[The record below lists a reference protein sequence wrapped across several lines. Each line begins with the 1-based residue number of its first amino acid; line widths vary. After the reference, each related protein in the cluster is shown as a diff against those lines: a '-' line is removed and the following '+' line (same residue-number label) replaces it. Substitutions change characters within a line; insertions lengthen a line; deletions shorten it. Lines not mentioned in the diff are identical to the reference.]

1 MLLWYSFAMSL
12 KVAIIGTG
20 KVARSNYL
28 PYLATQ
34 PGIVLSY
41 YSRTFEKAEAC
52 ARDFGGQAFATVE
65 ALLADEPDTTLVLTH
80 ETQRF
85 EATEALLSGK
95 HVPKRLFFE
104 KPLVAQNGQANVSE
118 DDFLH
123 ARALLQ
129 RAETLGCETAMVFN
143 YRFFEQTQRA
153 QRVIL
158 ERNFGT
164 LTQATLL
171 VNYACWSH
179 CIDLLNLFGGRAIEI
194 TALAGITEYQGA
206 VDVSGAFRLE
216 SGATGT
222 ILGTSGTKFD
232 HSLYELHFSFER
244 GSLHFSDLDGSLE
257 IYDHAIR
264 YKETHNLI
272 GNHSRWDQYRA
283 SFEKSLAVYLDSIRQ
298 STPPPVPGLAGLE
311 ELQFEAALRR
321 SIAQQRPVQVQE
333 ELPLLLAG

>member
-1 MLLWYSFAMSL
+1 MSL
-12 KVAIIGTG
+12 KIAVVGTG

-28 PYLATQ
+28 PYLAKQADLT
-34 PGIVLSY
+34 LSY
-41 YSRTFEKAEAC
+41 FSRTPEKAEAC
-52 ARDFGGQAFATVE
+52 ARDFGGRAFESVA
-65 ALLADEPDTTLVLTH
+65 ALLADEPDAVLVLTH

-104 KPLVAQNGQANVSE
+104 KPLVAKNGQANVSE
-118 DDFLH
+118 DDFLK

-129 RAETLGCETAMVFN
+129 KAESLGCATAMVFN

-153 QRVIL
+153 QKIL
-158 ERNFGT
+158 AERGFGT

-179 CIDLLNLFGGRAIEI
+179 CIDLLNLFGGRAAEI
-194 TALAGITEYQGA
+194 TAIAGNTEYLSA

-244 GSLHFSDLDGSLE
+244 GSLHFSDLDGPLE
-257 IYDHAIR
+257 IYDHATR
-264 YKETHNLI
+264 YKATHGLI
-272 GNHSRWDQYRA
+272 GNHSRWDQYKI
-283 SFEKSLAVYLDSIRQ
+283 SFEKSLAAYLDSIRHG
-298 STPPPVPGLAGLE
+298 TPPPIPGLAGLE

-321 SIAQQRPVQVQE
+321 SIAQKRPVNVQE
-333 ELPLLLAG
+333 EIPV

>member
-1 MLLWYSFAMSL
+1 MSL
-12 KVAIIGTG
+12 KVAVVGTG

-28 PYLATQ
+28 PYLAKQ
-34 PGIVLSY
+34 PDVALSY
-41 YSRTFEKAEAC
+41 FSRTFEKAEAC

-65 ALLADEPDTTLVLTH
+65 ALLADEPDAVLVLTH
-80 ETQRF
+80 ETQRA
-85 EATEALLSGK
+85 EAIEALLAGK
-95 HVPKRLFFE
+95 PKRLFFE

-153 QRVIL
+153 QKIL
-158 ERNFGT
+158 AERDFGT

-179 CIDLLNLFGGRAIEI
+179 CIDLLNFFGGRATEI
-194 TALAGITEYQGA
+194 TALAGAMEYQGA
-206 VDVSGAFRLE
+206 LDVSGAFRLE
-216 SGATGT
+216 SGASGT

-244 GSLHFSDLDGSLE
+244 GSLHFSDLDGPLE
-257 IYDHAIR
+257 IYDHATR
-264 YKETHNLI
+264 YKETHGLI

-283 SFEKSLAVYLDSIRQ
+283 SFEKSLAAYLETVRRG
-298 STPPPVPGLAGLE
+298 TPPPIPGRAGLE

-321 SIAQQRPVQVQE
+321 SIAQRRPVNVQE
-333 ELPLLLAG
+333 EIPIIPPPGGG

>member
-1 MLLWYSFAMSL
+1 MSL

-28 PYLATQ
+28 PYLAKQ

-80 ETQRF
+80 ETQRA
-85 EATEALLSGK
+85 EAIEALLAGE
-95 HVPKRLFFE
+95 PKRLFFE

-118 DDFLH
+118 EDFLQAH
-123 ARALLQ
+123 SLLQ

-153 QRVIL
+153 LTVVR
-158 ERNFGT
+158 ERNFGK
-164 LTQATLL
+164 LTQATLF

-179 CIDLLNLFGGRAIEI
+179 CIDMLNLFGGRAAEI
-194 TALAGITEYQGA
+194 SALAGETLYQGA

-216 SGATGT
+216 NGATGT

-244 GSLHFSDLDGSLE
+244 GSLHFSDLDGPLE
-257 IYDHAIR
+257 VYDHATR
-264 YKETHNLI
+264 YKETHGLI

-283 SFEKSLAVYLDSIRQ
+283 SFAKSLAAYLDSIRQ